1 MKTKPFKFLYFCA
14 LLTFIFVVAIEPS
27 QYKNKVGSDG
37 GNIIHF
43 PGNRK
48 GGGGSNV
55 IPFPKGGRRG
65 KRSNVIPFPVG
76 GRAGVGANII
86 PFPGNSY
93 F

>member
-1 MKTKPFKFLYFCA
+1 MKIKPFKFLYFCA
-14 LLTFIFVVAIEPS
+14 LLTFIFVR
-27 QYKNKVGSDG
+27 SDG
-37 GNIIHF
+37 GNIIQF

-55 IPFPKGGRRG
+55 IPFPKGGRKG
-65 KRSNVIPFPVG
+65 KPSNVIPIPVG

-86 PFPGNSY
+86 PFPGNNY